1 MNGFENPTGSV
12 FFAIMTIENLYLA
25 IDLGGTFIKYG
36 ILREHGEILSK
47 AKVKTPTN
55 VTINELYER
64 VDQLINPLLKKNP
77 SIKGIAIS
85 APGAVTPEG
94 YIHGVSAIPCIHGPN
109 IKEDLETRYGLPV
122 AIENDANC
130 AALAEINAG
139 SAKGL
144 KDVLFVVCGTGVGG
158 AVIKNGKLHKGQ
170 HLLAGE
176 FGMLVQ
182 YSQAEQKAQSFSW
195 LASTGNMVARASK
208 GLGRPL
214 SGEEVFALAET
225 GNSICQ
231 EEVAAFYNHLAVLLT
246 NLQCVYDPELIVISG
261 GVTERKVF
269 ARELDNAIDK
279 INRLRGSLSIETA
292 VEVAA
297 FKNDANLIGAV
308 FNLIN

>member
-1 MNGFENPTGSV
+1 MCSSILRDRY
-12 FFAIMTIENLYLA
+12 FFDIMTMENLYLA

-36 ILREHGEILSK
+36 ILREQGEILSK

-55 VTINELYER
+55 ATINELYER
-64 VDQLINPLLKKNP
+64 VDQFISPLLTKNP
-77 SIKGIAIS
+77 SIKGITIS

-94 YIHGVSAIPCIHGPN
+94 YIRGVSAIPCIHGPN
-109 IKEDLETRYGLPV
+109 IKEGLETRYGLPV

-139 SAKGL
+139 CAKGL

-158 AVIKNGKLHKGQ
+158 AVIKNGKLHKGKR
-170 HLLAGE
+170 LLAGE

-182 YSQAEQKAQSFSW
+182 YNQAEQKAQSFSW
-195 LASTGNMVARASK
+195 LASTGNMVARVSK
-208 GLGRPL
+208 ALGRPL
-214 SGEEVFALAET
+214 SGEEVFALAEA

-246 NLQCVYDPELIVISG
+246 NLQCVYDPELIVVSG
-261 GVTERKVF
+261 GITERKAF
-269 ARELDNAIDK
+269 GRELEHAIGK
-279 INRLRGSLSIETA
+279 INQLRGSLSIETA
-292 VEVAA
+292 VEVAT
-297 FKNDANLIGAV
+297 FRNDANLIGAV